1 MNFIL
6 KTCNDFAMIMEYFVE
21 YDFAF
26 VDRKI
31 KNRIMKRF
39 WAKKRQP
46 IISWKINIVLLDFG

>member
-26 VDRKI
+26 VDQKI

-39 WAKKRQP
+39 WAKK
-46 IISWKINIVLLDFG
+46 